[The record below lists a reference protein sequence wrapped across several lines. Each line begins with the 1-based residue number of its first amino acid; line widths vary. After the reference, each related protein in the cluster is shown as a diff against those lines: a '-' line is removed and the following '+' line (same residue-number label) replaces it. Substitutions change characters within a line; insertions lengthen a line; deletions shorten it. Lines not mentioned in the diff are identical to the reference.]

1 MNKSTAKSLKLK
13 LHRETLRALEEPEL
27 AAALGAATNMRSV
40 CGSCATCVVIRTM
53 CFP

>member
-1 MNKSTAKSLKLK
+1 MNKTTGKTLKLK

-27 AAALGAATNMRSV
+27 TEAFGGATARTI